1 MTQESRW
8 GGSAYQP
15 AKLHS
20 CGKSTH
26 PAFRAG
32 ATLLRPR
39 PNLAPVRSS
48 SIGPSVRHGK

>member
-1 MTQESRW
+1 MTQES
-8 GGSAYQP
+8 GGADPHINRQASFLREIDAP
-15 AKLHS
+15 GL
-20 CGKSTH
+20 
-26 PAFRAG
+26 PAG

>member
-1 MTQESRW
+1 MTQES
-8 GGSAYQP
+8 GGADPHMP

-48 SIGPSVRHGK
+48 SIRPSVRHGK

>member
-1 MTQESRW
+1 MTQES
-8 GGSAYQP
+8 GGADPHINRQAS
-15 AKLHS
+15 S

>member
-20 CGKSTH
+20 CRKSTH

-39 PNLAPVRSS
+39 PNLAPVRSG